1 MKKILLAGAFA
12 LASFQTYAA
21 EIESIMVVHDAAKD
35 PVRLDYRTNQFD
47 VQVLDLGYGTALDEK
62 LTAAV
67 TAGMRIPDNITE
79 AEEDQ
84 FEEEVNARFSE
95 YAQSQEFRIIQAE
108 MMAWGEQVAQLAALQ
123 ITKAPA
129 IVINGTYVVYGER
142 SVNNAVE
149 TYYAK
154 VN

>member
-1 MKKILLAGAFA
+1 MKKILVAGAFA
-12 LASFQTYAA
+12 LASLQSYAA
-21 EIESIMVVHDAAKD
+21 DIESIMVVHDAAKD
-35 PVRLDYRTNQFD
+35 PVRLDYRSND
-47 VQVLDLGYGTALDEK
+47 VVVQVLDLGYGAALDEK

-67 TAGMRIPDNITE
+67 TAGMRIPENITE
-79 AEEDQ
+79 AEEDR

-95 YAQSQEFRIIQAE
+95 YAQSDAFRTMQAE

-123 ITKAPA
+123 ITQAPA
-129 IVINGTYVVYGER
+129 VVINGSYVVYGER
-142 SVNNAVE
+142 SVSSAVE